1 MNARLTRS
9 VRVEVVVLLVMVTA
23 IFDAA
28 AVLSAHTVYG
38 VPARGA
44 VVVAP
49 ARPVVVVPPPRPVVV
64 APAPVVVAHPAVVVA
79 PAPVV
84 AMPAGYIAVLPHGY
98 TMVTVHGGRYYYAG
112 GVHYQAT
119 FYQGRTCY
127 VRVRF

>member
-9 VRVEVVVLLVMVTA
+9 VREVVVLLAMVTA
-23 IFDAA
+23 ICDAA

-64 APAPVVVAHPAVVVA
+64 APAPVV
-79 PAPVV
+79 

-98 TMVTVHGGRYYYAG
+98 TMVTVHGARYYYAG